1 MSEHHDQ
8 PHGHGH
14 HGHHHDRGWRAVVR
28 YLRCS
33 PKMWRSPVNREVIKQ
48 LDLRAHERVLD
59 VGAGMGAGVVLAAQ
73 TGARV
78 VAVEP
83 TPFMRLVL
91 RVRCLGQHAR
101 KRIEILDGAAE
112 HLPVTDASVD
122 AAWSVNAMHHWA
134 DLDAGIAELRRVMRR
149 GGRVLLVDEDFD
161 DPAHTSHDQFA
172 ARRRE
177 HEFEFAHVEPAVVGA
192 KLDAAG
198 FAVSTADKTVFAGQP
213 AKLVRAT
220 KT

>member
-1 MSEHHDQ
+1 MSEHHDR
-8 PHGHGH
+8 PHGHR
-14 HGHHHDRGWRAVVR
+14 HHHDRGWRAVVR
-28 YLRCS
+28 YARCS
-33 PKMWRSPVNREVIKQ
+33 RKMWRSPVNREVITQ
-48 LDLRAHERVLD
+48 LDVRADERVLD

-73 TGARV
+73 KGARV
-78 VAVEP
+78 VAVDP

-91 RVRCLGQHAR
+91 RVRRLGQRAR

-112 HLPVTDASVD
+112 HLPVADASVD
-122 AAWSVNAMHHWA
+122 AAWSVNAMHHWG

-161 DPAHTSHDQFA
+161 DPAHESHERFG
-172 ARRRE
+172 ARRRHRE
-177 HEFEFAHVEPAVVGA
+177 HEFAHVDPAVVGA

-198 FAVSTADKTVFAGQP
+198 FGVTTADKTVFGGQP

-220 KT
+220 KA